1 MSILKL
7 PCCIIRGGTSKGIFI
22 NAKYLP
28 DDLEEKNKLLL
39 SLFGSPDI
47 RQIDGL
53 GGADPLTSKVAIVY
67 QSSRENVDVEFLA
80 AEIGI
85 KEATVNYGIMCGNT
99 SSGVGYFA
107 IDQGLVKAQSPNTT
121 VRIYCRNNNKMII
134 SDIPVKEGVPVVEGD
149 YEISGVPGRA
159 AATKLEFL
167 DPAGAVTGYLL
178 PTGNVIDHI
187 SIVDRNIEFS
197 AVDSGTLYAFINAES
212 LGLNGSEL
220 PDQLD
225 NDANF
230 KELINDIRHKIA
242 SYLNNIN
249 KNINLNITEAKI
261 KIAIISKPRDYKTLQ
276 DAPIKKSDIDIVA
289 TVANPLKVHKA
300 YAVSG
305 GVCLAT
311 ASVINGTLVN
321 KISKSQNSPTVIRIG
336 HPSGIMDVSVSFE
349 KANEGLT
356 ILGSEVKRTARI
368 LMSGTAYVN
377 L

>member
-7 PCCIIRGGTSKGIFI
+7 PCCIIRGGTSKGVFI

-28 DDLEEKNKLLL
+28 EDLEEKNKLLL

-134 SDIPVKEGVPVVEGD
+134 SQIPAKDEIPVVEGD
-149 YEISGVPGRA
+149 YEISGVPGTA
-159 AATKLEFL
+159 SATELEFL

-187 SIVDRNIEFS
+187 SIGDRDIEFS
-197 AVDSGTLYAFINAES
+197 AVDSGTLYVFVNAEN
-212 LGLNGSEL
+212 LGLDGCEP

-225 NDANF
+225 NDTNF
-230 KELINDIRHKIA
+230 KEMINDVRHKIA
-242 SYLNNIN
+242 NYLNNIN
-249 KNINLNITEAKI
+249 KNVNITAARI
-261 KIAIISKPRDYKTLQ
+261 KIAIISKPREYKTLQ
-276 DAPIKKSDIDIVA
+276 DVAIKKSDIDIVA
-289 TVANPLKVHKA
+289 IIANPLKVHKA

-305 GVCLAT
+305 GICLAT

-321 KISKSQNSPTVIRIG
+321 IISQSQASPAVIKIG

-349 KANEGLT
+349 EANEGLT
-356 ILGSEVKRTARI
+356 ILGAIVKRTARI
-368 LMSGTAYVN
+368 LMSGTAYVK